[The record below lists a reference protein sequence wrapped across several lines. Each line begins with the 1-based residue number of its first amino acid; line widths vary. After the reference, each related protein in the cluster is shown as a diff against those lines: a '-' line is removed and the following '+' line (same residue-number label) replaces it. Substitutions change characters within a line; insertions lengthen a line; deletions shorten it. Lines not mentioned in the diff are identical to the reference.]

1 MGGNSSQRDLFSARF
16 SALAF
21 RGAVEPGFWDEAC
34 VELPESWGTGALVVM
49 VVPGS
54 EVQV

>member
-1 MGGNSSQRDLFSARF
+1 MGGNSSQRDLFSARS